1 MAETTAMTEAE
12 LEAEVAEAL
21 SSLTVKDRPAIYS
34 TDPVAVKI
42 RRDVD
47 YSIKI
52 TKVSYVECTMIENG
66 LILRH
71 PNSYFPKSL

>member
-21 SSLTVKDRPAIYS
+21 SSLTVKDSPAIYS

-52 TKVSYVECTMIENG
+52 TKVSCTWSRAE
-66 LILRH
+66 
-71 PNSYFPKSL
+71 